1 VIFSKKHSSL
11 FDFLLFLPMKYS
23 MTSQYI
29 VYMRK
34 LIKSLVALAAV
45 TVLTLMSTGC
55 LRQDYLMFEDGDFD
69 GVEFSDYDLMQ
80 NAELDMDDADRD

>member
-1 VIFSKKHSSL
+1 
-11 FDFLLFLPMKYS
+11 

-55 LRQDYLMFEDGDFD
+55 LRQDYLMFEDGDFA
-69 GVEFSDYDLMQ
+69 DYDLMQ

>member
-1 VIFSKKHSSL
+1 
-11 FDFLLFLPMKYS
+11 

-34 LIKSLVALAAV
+34 LIKSLVVLAAV